1 MTMKLNK
8 DALAAALRWRNDLH
22 FGAYEKAG
30 ADRAGRAK
38 LRRAKGP
45 LDALLEPQTQELIYK
60 VRLASGEDWRWVARE
75 DGEDRLLM
83 RFGALAI
90 LLAEAVPQPDEK
102 ETRAQKT
109 AARFAVLLGQT
120 SDGSSTSE
128 NKDRRWSV
136 SRFGAMMRA
145 WKEPDDFCRH
155 ARRALPVLKREPFD
169 VAAFIRDVI
178 GFDGAV
184 QRKWT
189 FDYYGRPQ
197 LAAGDGKAG
206 AQESPAAG
214 HDSPEEN

>member
-8 DALAAALRWRNDLH
+8 PTVEAARDWWQRLH
-22 FGAYEKAG
+22 PNPVTGRG
-30 ADRAGRAK
+30 GDRAGRAR
-38 LRRAKGP
+38 LRRASGP
-45 LDALLEPQTQELIYK
+45 LEALLEPQTQALIET
-60 VRLASGEDWRWVARE
+60 VRQASGKAWALQVQYEDE
-75 DGEDRLLM
+75 ETLLL
-83 RFGALAI
+83 RFGVLAI
-90 LLAEAVPQPDEK
+90 LLAETDVHFEERQ
-102 ETRAQKT
+102 RG
-109 AARFAVLLGQT
+109 FAVLLGQT
-120 SDGSSTSE
+120 PDGLLTSE

-155 ARRALPVLKREPFD
+155 VRRALPVLKREPFD

>member
-8 DALAAALRWRNDLH
+8 PAVEAARDWWQRLH
-22 FGAYEKAG
+22 PNPVTGRG
-30 ADRAGRAK
+30 GDRAGRAR
-38 LRRAKGP
+38 LRRASGP
-45 LDALLEPQTQELIYK
+45 LEALLEPQTQALIET
-60 VRLASGEDWRWVARE
+60 VRRASGKAWALQVQYEDE
-75 DGEDRLLM
+75 ETLLL
-83 RFGALAI
+83 RFGVLAI
-90 LLAEAVPQPDEK
+90 LLAETDVHFEERQ
-102 ETRAQKT
+102 RG
-109 AARFAVLLGQT
+109 FAVLLGQT
-120 SDGSSTSE
+120 PDGLLTSE

-155 ARRALPVLKREPFD
+155 VRRALPVLKREPFD

>member
-8 DALAAALRWRNDLH
+8 PTVEAARDWWQRLH
-22 FGAYEKAG
+22 PNPVTGRG
-30 ADRAGRAK
+30 GDRAGRAR
-38 LRRAKGP
+38 LRRASGP
-45 LDALLEPQTQELIYK
+45 LEALLEPQTQALIET
-60 VRLASGEDWRWVARE
+60 VRQASGKAWALQVQYEDE
-75 DGEDRLLM
+75 ETLLL
-83 RFGALAI
+83 RFGVLAI
-90 LLAEAVPQPDEK
+90 LLAETDVHFEERQ
-102 ETRAQKT
+102 RG
-109 AARFAVLLGQT
+109 FAVLLGQT
-120 SDGSSTSE
+120 PDGLLTSE

-155 ARRALPVLKREPFD
+155 VRRALPVLKREPFD

-189 FDYYGRPQ
+189 FEYYGRPQ

>member
-8 DALAAALRWRNDLH
+8 PAVEAARDWWQRLH
-22 FGAYEKAG
+22 PNPVTGRG
-30 ADRAGRAK
+30 GDRAGRAR
-38 LRRAKGP
+38 LRRASGP
-45 LDALLEPQTQELIYK
+45 LEALLEPQTQALIET
-60 VRLASGEDWRWVARE
+60 VRRASGKAWALQVQYEDE
-75 DGEDRLLM
+75 ETLLL
-83 RFGALAI
+83 RFGVLAI
-90 LLAEAVPQPDEK
+90 LLAETDVHFEERQ
-102 ETRAQKT
+102 RG
-109 AARFAVLLGQT
+109 FAVLLGQT
-120 SDGSSTSE
+120 PDGLLTSE

-155 ARRALPVLKREPFD
+155 VRRALPVLKREPFD

-197 LAAGDGKAG
+197 LAAGEGKAG